1 MENFTNI
8 TNITS
13 ASKSAVEL
21 TTEEQMVVLN
31 ARLFVYGYLLFPLCV
46 LGVILNGFTI
56 LVLLHPRMRSFSTNA
71 YLTTLSLANIVCLIN
86 FIFLYSLRY
95 ILSYQ
100 MFRNIVILGTAAAQD
115 ANVINQY
122 ESYISLIYGIWS
134 PIFTTFQLFTFY
146 LTCAVTV
153 DRWVYVTWPLKAD
166 KICTLRNT
174 FTAIALIFL
183 FCFVYNL
190 PRWFEIESV
199 RKSTP
204 LNQTYYQ
211 ARMTSFAKTPLF
223 TLVMRRYGYFIF
235 VYGLP
240 FSVLLVVNIGIAQK
254 LIEAK
259 RRKKRLLGNNT
270 KKYSTASAKSNTN
283 NAIITNAHVDA
294 NPGDTG
300 DEAAAAAES
309 DQPPVRQSLIARRI
323 SRALVTGL
331 PKKPSIKLDTR
342 ITFMVIAV
350 VVAFFLCQFPY
361 LIVNLLASTQY
372 SGRKWFHLCK
382 VACDFLAALNCCV
395 NFIIYCL
402 FGQKFREI
410 AKDMLLNPSLRP
422 YNRASQ
428 ASQKMQQQLT
438 VRSKSMAGP
447 NARSY
452 SVAVPKSN
460 IKNPAAA
467 SNTNDSNNSNENA
480 DV

>member
-1 MENFTNI
+1 MENFTNM
-8 TNITS
+8 TNVTV
-13 ASKSAVEL
+13 ARAAVEL
-21 TTEEQMVVLN
+21 TTEDQMVVLN
-31 ARLFVYGYLLFPLCV
+31 TRLFVYGYLLFPLCV

-100 MFRNIVILGTAAAQD
+100 MFRNMILDTAEARD

-134 PIFTTFQLFTFY
+134 PVFTTFQLFTFY

-153 DRWVYVTWPLKAD
+153 DRWIYVTWPLKAD

-174 FTAIALIFL
+174 FTAIGLIFL

-199 RKSTP
+199 RMTTP

-211 ARMTSFAKTPLF
+211 ARMTSFARTPIF

-240 FSVLLVVNIGIAQK
+240 FSVLLIVNIGIAQK
-254 LIEAK
+254 LIDAK
-259 RRKKRLLGNNT
+259 RRKKRLLGPSANNR
-270 KKYSTASAKSNTN
+270 KHSTTTSAKSNNAILHASSAN
-283 NAIITNAHVDA
+283 NADA
-294 NPGDTG
+294 SAGG
-300 DEAAAAAES
+300 EAADEAACEPS
-309 DQPPVRQSLIARRI
+309 QQPAQRQSLIGRRM
-323 SRALVTGL
+323 SRALVASL
-331 PKKPSIKLDTR
+331 PKKSSLKLDTR

-361 LIVNLLASTQY
+361 LIVNLMASPQN
-372 SGRKWFHLCK
+372 SGRKWFHLSK

-410 AKDMLLNPSLRP
+410 AKEMLFNPSLRP
-422 YNRASQ
+422 YHRASQ
-428 ASQKMQQQLT
+428 ASQKQQQSART
-438 VRSKSMAGP
+438 KSMASA
-447 NARSY
+447 NNRAN
-452 SVAVPKSN
+452 SVATPKSN
-460 IKNPAAA
+460 TR
-467 SNTNDSNNSNENA
+467 NTLVNINATNNNV